1 MIQKLNF
8 DSDERGVSEVLGA
21 ILVFGVVVVLLGI
34 IQTQAIPAAN
44 EQVEFNH
51 NQEVQGDLAQLQES
65 VSEVVRDGN
74 RQSVSVSLGATYP
87 TRLFFF
93 NPPNPSGTVR
103 STDAQ
108 TAEIVAQSSSS
119 DVIQSPEG
127 QVDARIDN
135 VNTAGELSFE
145 LRSLVYEPNYN
156 EYRDP
161 PSVVSE
167 YGVMYL
173 NSSDSSVVIENRPV
187 VDGTTISLVSTAG
200 EFDRSSTATR
210 SFGVDAAPAPTTT
223 IPIQHSN
230 PGPGPNNYIELTLP
244 TRLGQEQWD
253 SIVSGQSNVRGA
265 TVNPTPVGPAANE
278 VVIELDS
285 GTASNPIVYELEVP
299 RYEVDNSA
307 PDPSRTY
314 VATDAGS
321 SKRVPPGEGVKVT
334 AEVRDE
340 YNNPIPG
347 EPVTFEI
354 TRTGT
359 TVFSQQVR
367 ADENGRATVQIGPS
381 QFNDGDDLDINADRV
396 SDPDLGKTQ
405 TTLQVGDPAGPVFLT
420 SSSID
425 RDNDEITL
433 DLRNDGTVDIG
444 IDEIQLESAVQSLP
458 SGVNA
463 SSDCTSGTSL
473 DCPTVE
479 EGPEEIR
486 RVSAFGETDTSVVA
500 EDGGEPQPVNLGG
513 NQISAGATETVTLE
527 MNPSSINNGDAAVLI
542 HVKVFFQGGYVE
554 TYSVSFA
561 EPT

>member
-8 DSDERGVSEVLGA
+8 DSDERGVSEVIGA
-21 ILVFGVVVVLLGI
+21 ILVFGVLVTLLGI

-51 NQEVQGDLAQLQES
+51 NQEVQSDLTKLQES

-74 RQSVSVSLGATYP
+74 RQSVSVSLGTTYP

-103 STDAQ
+103 STDTQ
-108 TAEIVAQSSSS
+108 TAEIVAQGGNLE
-119 DVIQSPEG
+119 SPEG
-127 QVDARIDN
+127 QVNERIQN
-135 VNTAGELSFE
+135 PSAPGNPFELSFE

-156 EYRDP
+156 EYQNP

-173 NSSDSSVVIENRPV
+173 NSSDSPVVIENRPV

-223 IPIQHSN
+223 VPIQHDS
-230 PGPGPNNYIELTLP
+230 PGPNNFIELTLP

-253 SIVSGQSNVRGA
+253 SIVSGQSNVDSANVDA
-265 TVNPTPVGPAANE
+265 TANE
-278 VVIELDS
+278 VTLELRSQDGSGNQIE
-285 GTASNPIVYELEVP
+285 YELEVP

-307 PDPSRTY
+307 PNPSPTY

-321 SKRVPPGEGVKVT
+321 SKRVPPGEDIKVT

-347 EPVTFEI
+347 ELVTFDAPGF
-354 TRTGT
+354 TNPK
-359 TVFSQQVR
+359 QVR

-381 QFNDGDDLDINADRV
+381 EFSNGDDLTVTAN
-396 SDPDLGKTQ
+396 SLGTPPLGQTQ
-405 TTLQVGDPAGPVFLT
+405 VELRVGDPAGPVVLMD
-420 SSSID
+420 SSID
-425 RDNDEITL
+425 RGNDKITL
-433 DLRNDGTVDIG
+433 NLRNNGTVDVG
-444 IDEIQLESAVQSLP
+444 INEIQLESAVQSLP
-458 SGVNA
+458 GGISQ
-463 SSDCTSGTSL
+463 SDDCLSGTAL
-473 DCPTVE
+473 ECPTVE
-479 EGPEEIR
+479 EGPEEIQFVDAFSSSSTLSNAADEGEEPR
-486 RVSAFGETDTSVVA
+486 TVISSGTLGVGTSAD
-500 EDGGEPQPVNLGG
+500 L
-513 NQISAGATETVTLE
+513 TLE
-527 MNPSSINNGDAAVLI
+527 FNPDSINDDDAAVMI
-542 HVKVFFQGGYVE
+542 QVKVFFDGGNVE
-554 TYSVSFA
+554 TYDVAFA
-561 EPT
+561 ESAL

>member
-1 MIQKLNF
+1 MIRKLNF
-8 DSDERGVSEVLGA
+8 DSDERGVSEVIGA
-21 ILVFGVVVVLLGI
+21 ILVFGVLVTLLGI

-51 NQEVQGDLAQLQES
+51 NQEVQSDLTQLQES
-65 VSEVVRDGN
+65 VSQVVRDGN
-74 RQSVSVSLGATYP
+74 RQSVSVSLGTTYP

-108 TAEIVAQSSSS
+108 TAEIVAQGG
-119 DVIQSPEG
+119 DLESPEG
-127 QVDARIDN
+127 QVDARIDD
-135 VNTAGELSFE
+135 NTPNELSFE

-156 EYRDP
+156 EYQNP

-173 NSSDSSVVIENRPV
+173 NASDSSVVVENRTV

-223 IPIQHSN
+223 VPIQHSS
-230 PGPGPNNYIELTLP
+230 PGPSPNNYIELTLP

-253 SIVSGQSNVRGA
+253 SIRSGQSNVVGA
-265 TVNPTPVGPAANE
+265 NVDAAANE
-278 VVIELDS
+278 VTLELRSQDSSGNQIE
-285 GTASNPIVYELEVP
+285 YELEVP

-307 PDPSRTY
+307 PDPNPTY

-321 SKRVPPGEGVKVT
+321 SKRVPPGEDIEVT

-347 EPVTFEI
+347 ELVTFDAP
-354 TRTGT
+354 G
-359 TVFSQQVR
+359 FSSQKQVR

-381 QFNDGDDLDINADRV
+381 EFTDGDDLTVTAD
-396 SDPDLGKTQ
+396 SLGPTTLGQ
-405 TTLQVGDPAGPVFLT
+405 TLTTLQVGNPAGPVVLMD
-420 SSSID
+420 SSID
-425 RDNDEITL
+425 RGNDEITL
-433 DLRNDGTVDIG
+433 DLRNNGTVAVG

-458 SGVNA
+458 SGV
-463 SSDCTSGTSL
+463 SQDDDCLSGTGL
-473 DCPTVE
+473 ECPTVE
-479 EGPEEIR
+479 EGPEQIQGID
-486 RVSAFGETDTSVVA
+486 AFGSGTLPAPGNAKEGEEPRPVVNSGTLGVGTSA
-500 EDGGEPQPVNLGG
+500 DL
-513 NQISAGATETVTLE
+513 ILE
-527 MNPSSINNGDAAVLI
+527 FNPDSINDNDAAVMI
-542 HVKVFFQGGYVE
+542 QVKIFFDGGNVE
-554 TYSVSFA
+554 TYDVVFDTSA
-561 EPT
+561 L

>member
-51 NQEVQGDLAQLQES
+51 NQEVQSDLAQLQES

-108 TAEIVAQSSSS
+108 TAEIVAQGGNLE
-119 DVIQSPEG
+119 SPEG
-127 QVDARIDN
+127 QVNARIQN
-135 VNTAGELSFE
+135 PSAPGNPNELSFE

-223 IPIQHSN
+223 VPIRHDSPSSSN
-230 PGPGPNNYIELTLP
+230 FIELTLP
-244 TRLGQEQWD
+244 TRLGQEQWN
-253 SIVSGQSNVRGA
+253 SIASGQDNVVG
-265 TVNPTPVGPAANE
+265 NPNVDAAANE
-278 VVIELDS
+278 VTLELRSQDSSGNQIE
-285 GTASNPIVYELEVP
+285 YELEVP

-307 PDPSRTY
+307 PDPNPTY

-321 SKRVPPGEGVKVT
+321 SKRVPPGEDIEVT

-347 EPVTFEI
+347 ELVTFDAPGF
-354 TRTGT
+354 TNPK
-359 TVFSQQVR
+359 QVR

-381 QFNDGDDLDINADRV
+381 EFSNGDDLTVTAD
-396 SDPDLGKTQ
+396 SIGPTPLGETQ
-405 TTLQVGDPAGPVFLT
+405 TTLQVGDPAGPVVLT
-420 SSSID
+420 NSMIERSED
-425 RDNDEITL
+425 KVTL
-433 DLRNDGTVDIG
+433 NLRNDGTVGVG
-444 IDEIQLESAVQSLP
+444 IDEIQLEYAVQSLP
-458 SGVNA
+458 SGITIT
-463 SSDCTSGTSL
+463 DGGGGTSL
-473 DCPTVE
+473 ASPTVTDGPNKIIKVE
-479 EGPEEIR
+479 VSGNPGNKLPGDAVEGQQPGDVRNSGQIASGSSKDITLTFERGTINDD
-486 RVSAFGETDTSVVA
+486 S
-500 EDGGEPQPVNLGG
+500 GGD
-513 NQISAGATETVTLE
+513 
-527 MNPSSINNGDAAVLI
+527 NGDAAVI
-542 HVKVFFQGGYVE
+542 INMKVFFSGGYV
-554 TYSVSFA
+554 TSYDVAFA
-561 EPT
+561 EPTDN